1 MRFIFRQLLD
11 YESNTFTYLLGDA
24 STRRALLIDPVLEM
38 LDRDVKLLG
47 ELGLDLV
54 YAINTHVHADH
65 ITSSGKLKRLFPQM
79 KSVLGAVGN
88 ELALAD
94 VKVPHGSVLRLDAI
108 SLEFRSVPGHTAGCH
123 VLVWPDEQ
131 RAFTGDT
138 VLVRGC
144 GRTDFQGG
152 SAKSLYQSVW
162 SQVFTLPD
170 EFAVFP
176 AHDYKGHSQSTIGE
190 EKQFN
195 PRLSKPLEEFEEIM
209 SHLNLPYPRKIDAS
223 LPANLVCGLH
233 EV

>member
-1 MRFIFRQLLD
+1 MTYIFRQLLD

-24 STRRALLIDPVLEM
+24 ITRRALLIDPVLEM
-38 LDRDVKLLG
+38 LGRDVKLLG

-65 ITSSGKLKRLFPQM
+65 ITSSGKLKRSFPQM
-79 KSVLGAVGN
+79 KSVLGSLGN

-94 VKVPHGSVLRLDAI
+94 IKVQNGNVLQVDSIA
-108 SLEFRSVPGHTAGCH
+108 LEFRSVPGHTAGCH
-123 VLVWPDEQ
+123 VLVWQEEQ
-131 RAFTGDT
+131 RVFTGDT

-152 SAKSLYQSVW
+152 NAKSLYQSVW
-162 SQVFTLPD
+162 SQVFTLSD
-170 EFAVFP
+170 EFAIFP

-195 PRLSKPLEEFEEIM
+195 PRLSKPLEEFEQIM
-209 SHLNLPYPRKIDAS
+209 NNLNLPYPRKIDVS